1 MAKGFA
7 GWGNDLYTGRRS
19 YAVVP
24 KIKIWLGVAIG
35 VVIVC
40 GGLLFKPGLELGMEF
55 VGGTEFRVVGTTS
68 TEQSPALD
76 AARDVLGADSSPK
89 VTSLGDGGVRVQV
102 GKLSNDQTQELKTA
116 LAQAY
121 GVATTEVSNQMVS
134 ASWGS
139 DVSGKAL
146 RGSIIFLA
154 LVAIAMILYFRN
166 WAMAVSAI
174 TALLHDLIV
183 TVGVYAAVGFEV
195 TPATLIGFLTVLGY
209 SMYDTVVVFDKVREN
224 TEGVLDQSQYTY
236 GEAANLAVNQTMV
249 RSINTSVVALLPV
262 AAILFIGWALLGPS
276 SLQDI
281 SLALFVGMAAGTYS
295 SIFLATPLEVA
306 LRNRQ
311 PKIREHGERVLAKRA
326 AAIAAGA
333 DAGIG
338 TAAIAGIGALRAGAH
353 RGHGAQPRRQ
363 PRSSRSEK

>member
-7 GWGNDLYTGRRS
+7 GWGNDLYTGKRS
-19 YAVVP
+19 YQVVP
-24 KIKIWLGVAIG
+24 KIRLWLIIAAG
-35 VVIVC
+35 VVVIC
-40 GGLLFKPGLELGMEF
+40 TLLLFKPGLQLGMEF
-55 VGGTEFRVVGTTS
+55 VGGTEFRVSGTDNTS
-68 TEQSPALD
+68 QQPAAD
-76 AARDVLGADSSPK
+76 VVRDVVGGESAPK
-89 VTSLGDGGVRVQV
+89 VTSLAAGGVRVQTSR
-102 GKLSNDQTQELKTA
+102 LTAEQTQEIKVG
-116 LAQAY
+116 LAEAY
-121 GVATTEVSNQMVS
+121 SVDTTDVSNQMVS
-134 ASWGS
+134 ASWGA
-139 DVSGKAL
+139 DVSGKAA
-146 RGSIIFLA
+146 RGAVIFLF
-154 LVAIAMILYFRN
+154 LVALAMIAYFRN

-174 TALLHDLIV
+174 TALLHDLLV

-224 TEGVLDQSQYTY
+224 TEGVLDQTKYTY

-262 AAILFIGWALLGPS
+262 AAILFIGLALLGPS

-311 PKIREHGERVLAKRA
+311 PSIREHTTKVLTLRKA
-326 AAIAAGA
+326 ALEAGDDEGLGLAALSGLGA
-333 DAGIG
+333 VKAGHHQG
-338 TAAIAGIGALRAGAH
+338 Q
-353 RGHGAQPRRQ
+353 GAQPRRK
-363 PRSSRSEK
+363 PRADR

>member
-1 MAKGFA
+1 MAKGFSFSQ
-7 GWGNDLYTGRRS
+7 WGNDLYTGRRS
-19 YAVVP
+19 YKVVP
-24 KIKIWLGVAIG
+24 KIRIWLGVAAAVL
-35 VVIVC
+35 VVCTV
-40 GGLLFKPGLELGMEF
+40 LLFKPGPQLGMEF
-55 VGGTEFRVVGTTS
+55 VGGTEFRVSGTSS
-68 TEQSPALD
+68 TDQGPALD
-76 AARDVLGADSSPK
+76 VVHDVLGGDSAPK
-89 VTSLGDGGVRVQV
+89 ITSLGDGGVRVQIGDV
-102 GKLSNDQTQELKTA
+102 TADQTQSIRNGLAEAYDVETA
-116 LAQAY
+116 
-121 GVATTEVSNQMVS
+121 EVSNQMVA
-134 ASWGS
+134 ASWGT

-154 LVAIAMILYFRN
+154 LVAVAMILYFRN

-174 TALLHDLIV
+174 TALIHDLLV
-183 TVGVYAAVGFEV
+183 TVGVYVVVGFEV

-262 AAILFIGWALLGPS
+262 GAILFIGWALLGPS

-311 PKIREHGERVLAKRA
+311 ASIREHTARVLAKRA
-326 AAIAAGA
+326 AAIASGA
-333 DAGIG
+333 DAGMG
-338 TAAIAGIGALRAGAH
+338 TAALAGIGAMKAGEH
-353 RGHGAQPRRQ
+353 RGHEAQPRRKA
-363 PRSSRSEK
+363 RSER

>member
-1 MAKGFA
+1 
-7 GWGNDLYTGRRS
+7 D
-19 YAVVP
+19 
-24 KIKIWLGVAIG
+24 
-35 VVIVC
+35 
-40 GGLLFKPGLELGMEF
+40 
-55 VGGTEFRVVGTTS
+55 
-68 TEQSPALD
+68 D
-76 AARDVLGADSSPK
+76 
-89 VTSLGDGGVRVQV
+89 
-102 GKLSNDQTQELKTA
+102 
-116 LAQAY
+116 
-121 GVATTEVSNQMVS
+121 VSNKDVS

-154 LVAIAMILYFRN
+154 LVAIAMVLYFRN

-174 TALLHDLIV
+174 TALLHDLVV

-195 TPATLIGFLTVLGY
+195 TPASLIGFLTVLGY

-224 TEGVLDQSQYTY
+224 TAGVTDQTQYTY

-281 SLALFVGMAAGTYS
+281 SLALFVGMIAGTYS

-306 LRNRQ
+306 LRLRQ
-311 PKIREHGERVLAKRA
+311 PKLAAHTERVLAKRA
-326 AAIAAGA
+326 AAGGQSGAGLA
-333 DAGIG
+333 VLS
-338 TAAIAGIGALRAGAH
+338 GIGAMRPGEHQGQA
-353 RGHGAQPRRQ
+353 AQPRRKR
-363 PRSSRSEK
+363 RSSR

>member
-1 MAKGFA
+1 MAKGFSQ
-7 GWGNDLYTGRRS
+7 WGNDLYTGRRS
-19 YAVVP
+19 YSVVP
-24 KIKIWLGVAIG
+24 KIRIWLGIAAAVL
-35 VVIVC
+35 VVCVF
-40 GGLLFKPGLELGMEF
+40 LLFKPGLTLGMEF
-55 VGGTEFRVVGTTS
+55 VGGTEFRVVGTSS
-68 TEQSPALD
+68 TDQSPALD
-76 AARDVLGADSSPK
+76 AVREALGGEASPK

-102 GKLSNDQTQELKTA
+102 GKLSADETQSVKSA
-116 LAQAY
+116 LADAY
-121 GVATTEVSNQMVS
+121 DVPIEDVSNQMVS

-146 RGSIIFLA
+146 RGSIIFLV
-154 LVAIAMILYFRN
+154 LVAVAMILYFRN

-174 TALLHDLIV
+174 TALIHDLLV

-224 TEGVLDQSQYTY
+224 TDGVLDQSQYTY

-262 AAILFIGWALLGPS
+262 GAILFIGWALLGPS

-295 SIFLATPLEVA
+295 SIFLATPLEVL
-306 LRNRQ
+306 LRNRESR
-311 PKIREHGERVLAKRA
+311 IRDHAERVLAKRA

-333 DAGIG
+333 DTGIG
-338 TAAIAGIGALRAGAH
+338 TAAISGIGAMRAGEH
-353 RGHGAQPRRQ
+353 RGHEAQPRRKT
-363 PRSSRSEK
+363 RSER

>member
-1 MAKGFA
+1 MARGFSQ
-7 GWGNDLYTGRRS
+7 WGNDLYTGRRS

-24 KIKIWLGVAIG
+24 KIKIWLSVAVG

-40 GGLLFKPGLELGMEF
+40 GVLVFKPGLHLGMEF
-55 VGGTEFRVVGTTS
+55 VGGTEFRVSGTTS
-68 TEQSPALD
+68 TDQGPALD
-76 AARDVLGADSSPK
+76 ALRDELGADASPK
-89 VTSLGDGGVRVQV
+89 VSSLGDGGVRVQT
-102 GKLSNDQTQELKTA
+102 GKLSGEETQSVKTA
-116 LAQAY
+116 LAEAY
-121 GVATTEVSNQMVS
+121 DVPTTDVSNQMVS

-139 DVSGKAL
+139 DVSGKAI

-154 LVAIAMILYFRN
+154 LVALAMIMYFRN

-174 TALLHDLIV
+174 TALIHDLIV

-224 TEGVLDQSQYTY
+224 TQGALDQSQYTY

-306 LRNRQ
+306 LRNRE
-311 PKIREHGERVLAKRA
+311 PRIREHTERVLAKRA
-326 AAIAAGA
+326 EAVAAGA

-338 TAAIAGIGALRAGAH
+338 TAALSGIGAMRAGEH
-353 RGHGAQPRRQ
+353 RGQVSQPRRK
-363 PRSSRSEK
+363 PRSGR

>member
-1 MAKGFA
+1 MAKSFA
-7 GWGNDLYTGRRS
+7 QWGNDLYTGRRS

-24 KIKIWLGVAIG
+24 KIKIWLAVAVG
-35 VVIVC
+35 VIVVC
-40 GGLLFKPGLELGMEF
+40 TLLLFRPGLELGMEF
-55 VGGTEFRVVGTTS
+55 VGGTEFRVATS
-68 TEQSPALD
+68 STAQGPALD
-76 AARDVLGADSSPK
+76 AVQGVLGADLSPQ

-102 GKLSNDQTQELKTA
+102 GKISNEQTEAVKSA
-116 LAQAY
+116 LAKAY
-121 GVATTEVSNQMVS
+121 EVATTEVSNQMVS

-146 RGSIIFLA
+146 RGSIIFLI
-154 LVAIAMILYFRN
+154 LVGLAMVLYFRN

-174 TALLHDLIV
+174 TALIHDLVV

-262 AAILFIGWALLGPS
+262 AAILFIGWAALGPS

-295 SIFLATPLEVA
+295 SIFLATPLEVT

-311 PKIREHGERVLAKRA
+311 PKIRQHTDKVLARRVSA
-326 AAIAAGA
+326 LAAG
-333 DAGIG
+333 DSTGVG
-338 TAAIAGIGALRAGAH
+338 VAALAGIGALRAGEH
-353 RGHGAQPRRQ
+353 LGQRAQPRRK
-363 PRSSRSEK
+363 PRDARR

>member
-7 GWGNDLYTGRRS
+7 QWGNDLYTGRRS

-24 KIKIWLGVAIG
+24 KIKIWLAVAAA
-35 VVIVC
+35 VVAVC
-40 GGLLFKPGLELGMEF
+40 GVLLVKPGLELGLEF
-55 VGGTEFRVVGTTS
+55 VGGTEFRVGGTTS

-76 AARDVLGADSSPK
+76 AVNDVLGPETAPK

-102 GKLSNDQTQELKTA
+102 GKLTGDETQAVKTA
-116 LAQAY
+116 LAGAY
-121 GVATTEVSNQMVS
+121 DVATDQVSNSTVS
-134 ASWGS
+134 PSWGA

-154 LVAIAMILYFRN
+154 LVAVAMILYFRN

-174 TALLHDLIV
+174 TALIHDLVV
-183 TVGVYAAVGFEV
+183 TVGVYAAVGFDV

-224 TEGVLDQSQYTY
+224 TDGVLDQSQYTY

-262 AAILFIGWALLGPS
+262 GSILFIGWALLGPS

-281 SLALFVGMAAGTYS
+281 SLALFIGMAAGTYS

-306 LRNRQ
+306 LRGRQ
-311 PKIREHGERVLAKRA
+311 AKIHDHTERVLAKRA
-326 AAIAAGA
+326 AAIAAGG
-333 DAGIG
+333 DVGMG
-338 TAAIAGIGALRAGAH
+338 TAALAGIGAMRAGEH
-353 RGHGAQPRRQ
+353 RGHEAQPRRRA
-363 PRSSRSEK
+363 RSGR